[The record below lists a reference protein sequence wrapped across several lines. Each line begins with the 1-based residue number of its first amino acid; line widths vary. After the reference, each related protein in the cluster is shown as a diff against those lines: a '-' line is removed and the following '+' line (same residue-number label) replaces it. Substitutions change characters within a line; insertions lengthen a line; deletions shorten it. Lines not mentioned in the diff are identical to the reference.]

1 MSGKGAFFINAG
13 DLLFDSS
20 VFPGHLSLIL
30 RDLVAVGPTLGE
42 LGSGRHVGSNP
53 DIAADDRAVSD
64 PDAPEDIGACVDGHI
79 IAENGMTRDALDQST
94 VVILAER
101 QSAKGHALIETA
113 VIADNTGFADHHAG
127 AVVYEE
133 VLADGGAG
141 MDVDACARMGHL
153 VDDARDE
160 RHIALIEDMGDA
172 VVNDGVHG
180 GIAENGLTRAR
191 GRGIPVIGRLGVA
204 HQLAAYLGQ
213 LIHELQGAF
222 LAALLAVRAEVVAL
236 AGETE
241 AALNL
246 LGQLPVNAVEVGGH
260 VVAYGLTPDTGGSV
274 EAGEKSHPQA
284 FHDFLEAF
292 QRRHGFAVGRIMPDR
307 VQRFRLAE
315 FLAHLSEAAHSD
327 KVI

>member
-1 MSGKGAFFINAG
+1 M
-13 DLLFDSS
+13 
-20 VFPGHLSLIL
+20 
-30 RDLVAVGPTLGE
+30 
-42 LGSGRHVGSNP
+42 
-53 DIAADDRAVSD
+53 DI
-64 PDAPEDIGACVDGHI
+64 
-79 IAENGMTRDALDQST
+79 
-94 VVILAER
+94 
-101 QSAKGHALIETA
+101 
-113 VIADNTGFADHHAG
+113 
-127 AVVYEE
+127 
-133 VLADGGAG
+133 
-141 MDVDACARMGHL
+141 DACARMSHL

-172 VVNDGVHG
+172 VVNNGVHG
-180 GIAENGLTRAR
+180 GVAENGLARAR
-191 GRGIPVIGRLGVA
+191 GRRIPVIGRLGVA

-236 AGETE
+236 AGEAE
-241 AALNL
+241 AALYL
-246 LGQLPVNAVEVGGH
+246 LGQLTVNTVEVGGH

-284 FHDFLEAF
+284 LHDFLEAF
-292 QRRHGFAVGRIMPDR
+292 QRRHGLAVGRIMPDR